1 MDFLMLIAP
10 IFEVHKKPGS
20 GTLRANIFLNCIY
33 LKEEVQGGSQ
43 DHQEETEINAGR
55 EVESLTLPPLHYSV
69 VKAVVDKVEDE
80 DSLEMTGGS
89 GGASGRRGRTETGP
103 ECTG

>member
-1 MDFLMLIAP
+1 M
-10 IFEVHKKPGS
+10 
-20 GTLRANIFLNCIY
+20 RANNFLYCIY

-43 DHQEETEINAGR
+43 DQQEEAEINAGS
-55 EVESLTLPPLHYSV
+55 EVESLALPPLHYSV

-89 GGASGRRGRTETGP
+89 GGAVSCDAEIEAEGHVDCQVE
-103 ECTG
+103 